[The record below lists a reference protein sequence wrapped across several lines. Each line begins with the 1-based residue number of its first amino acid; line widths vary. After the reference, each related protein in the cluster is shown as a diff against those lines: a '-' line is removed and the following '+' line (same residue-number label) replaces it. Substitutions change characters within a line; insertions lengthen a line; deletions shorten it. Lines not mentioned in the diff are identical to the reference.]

1 MTTIALVHPKHG
13 THFVY
18 DKGAVEEMKK
28 QGWSVRSDDW
38 KEKAKAEADAK
49 RREAMRA
56 EMARLAAELGEP
68 VEMQESRVVT
78 PVTSEPAV
86 TTLTVA
92 PEVKPKRKYT
102 RRAA

>member
-1 MTTIALVHPKHG
+1 MSTIALVHPKHG

-28 QGWSVRSDDW
+28 QGWSVRPDDW

-49 RREAMRA
+49 RREAMKA

-68 VEMQESRVVT
+68 VPES
-78 PVTSEPAV
+78 
-86 TTLTVA
+86 
-92 PEVKPKRKYT
+92 PKRKYT
-102 RRAA
+102 RKAA